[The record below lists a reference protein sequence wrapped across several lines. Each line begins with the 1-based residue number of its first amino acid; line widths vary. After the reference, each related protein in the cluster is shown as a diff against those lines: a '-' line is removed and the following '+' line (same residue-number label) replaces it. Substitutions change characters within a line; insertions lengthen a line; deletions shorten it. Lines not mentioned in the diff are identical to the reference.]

1 MTFPAA
7 PDIPVVGLIELGPA
21 RTDVVLLESFR
32 SAIILVGTGEACH
45 IRVEHEH
52 VSSRQFGLCR
62 LSTSWLIASC
72 PGAKNTTTVSGIPL
86 RSDRELPLP
95 AGAVIR
101 VGHAGWVTVGADHQP
116 GRWCIAAQS
125 LDEFYAAALFA
136 YGTARKAAKAIGMD
150 QRTYLRAIHK
160 IPEADAFL
168 RRKAADKNPDKKY
181 RPPFGV
187 PIIPVS
193 RDDS

>member
-7 PDIPVVGLIELGPA
+7 PDTPVAGLIELGQA
-21 RTDVVLLESFR
+21 RMDVVLLESFR
-32 SAIILVGTGEACH
+32 SAIILLGTGEGCH

-52 VSSRQFGLCR
+52 VSSRQFALCR

-72 PGAKNTTTVSGIPL
+72 PGAKNTTFVNGIPL
-86 RSDRELPLP
+86 RPESELPLP
-95 AGAVIR
+95 AGVVIR

-116 GRWCIAAQS
+116 GKWRITAQS

-136 YGTARKAAKAIGMD
+136 YGTARKAAKALGMD

-168 RRKAADKNPDKKY
+168 RRKAASENPDKKY
-181 RPPFGV
+181 RSPFGV
-187 PIIPVS
+187 PIIS
-193 RDDS
+193 RDGS